1 MSEIEKLY
9 KLAGLEYCQKCRHD
23 SEIDCIYLCEN
34 KHPEFTA
41 EKQIQLLQELTKES
55 LRLEINYDYEDIPT
69 WNIEGVVRGESQRT
83 FEEALASYINSLWQD
98 IKEEDKIKIKRI
110 LEE

>member
-1 MSEIEKLY
+1 MAEIEKLY
-9 KLAGLEYCQKCRHD
+9 KLAGLQYCQKCRHD

-55 LRLEINYDYEDIPT
+55 LRLEISYDYEDIPT
-69 WNIEGVVRGESQRT
+69 WNVEGVVRGESQRT
-83 FEEALASYINSLWQD
+83 FEEALASYINVHWKLYSDRGRQVIRD
-98 IKEEDKIKIKRI
+98 ILK
-110 LEE
+110 